1 MSHTQALQDKS
12 QRVILV
18 LLDKD
23 VLSDKEGMGEELQRY
38 ISLNTYL
45 ECEDPW
51 FWKRLRFVFK
61 LSILNPK

>member
-1 MSHTQALQDKS
+1 MSSLSHIEALQDKS

-45 ECEDPW
+45 ECEDPI
-51 FWKRLRFVFK
+51 FWPKLRFV
-61 LSILNPK
+61 

>member
-45 ECEDPW
+45 ECENSW
-51 FWKRLRFVFK
+51 SWQRLRFV
-61 LSILNPK
+61 